1 MTDDQRV
8 EMIEEQCEHIIT
20 LCQTYVEGDRLE
32 DVGNIRA
39 LYEEYGEWIDTYNG
53 MPQHQK
59 NIPPLG
65 VLAFLSVTVDVV
77 DRGGSTTPILPYNKI
92 SSNKAM
98 ITEAT
103 TADWVDFWENE
114 MPTTVEMNQ
123 DQITAMLTVSENIQ
137 EQIEIAGELW
147 EMSDFEI
154 TALCGIVAD
163 AFADQ
168 GIKMEALV

>member
-1 MTDDQRV
+1 MT
-8 EMIEEQCEHIIT
+8 IT
-20 LCQTYVEGDRLE
+20 
-32 DVGNIRA
+32 A
-39 LYEEYGEWIDTYNG
+39 
-53 MPQHQK
+53 
-59 NIPPLG
+59 
-65 VLAFLSVTVDVV
+65 
-77 DRGGSTTPILPYNKI
+77 
-92 SSNKAM
+92 
-98 ITEAT
+98 AT

-114 MPTTVEMNQ
+114 MPSSVEMNQ
-123 DQITAMLTVSENIQ
+123 DQIAAMLTVSENIQ

>member
-1 MTDDQRV
+1 MT
-8 EMIEEQCEHIIT
+8 
-20 LCQTYVEGDRLE
+20 
-32 DVGNIRA
+32 
-39 LYEEYGEWIDTYNG
+39 
-53 MPQHQK
+53 
-59 NIPPLG
+59 
-65 VLAFLSVTVDVV
+65 
-77 DRGGSTTPILPYNKI
+77 
-92 SSNKAM
+92 

-103 TADWVDFWENE
+103 AADWVDFWENE

-147 EMSDFEI
+147 EMSDFEV

-168 GIKMEALV
+168 GIKMERWYEHHHGKLEDSSYNG